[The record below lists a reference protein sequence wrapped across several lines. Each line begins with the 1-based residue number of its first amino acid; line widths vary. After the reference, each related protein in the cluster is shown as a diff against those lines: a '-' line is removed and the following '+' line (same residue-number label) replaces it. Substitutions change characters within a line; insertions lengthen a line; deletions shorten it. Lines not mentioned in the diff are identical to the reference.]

1 MMDPTEDFERRRLQ
15 QRLVELRNQIHEISG
30 GEAQFGPAG
39 EDLSLE
45 QEGAFL
51 EHLISIETAPRT
63 TWLNRLRS
71 AGYEMPDADN
81 PPRGRPTPGRGGP
94 RGATVIATFD
104 RPDRR
109 ARTGPPRHCPR

>member
-39 EDLSLE
+39 EGLSLE

-71 AGYEMPDADN
+71 AGYEMPDAEN
-81 PPRGRPTPGRGGP
+81 PPRGAHPRAGRTQGGD
-94 RGATVIATFD
+94 GDCYI
-104 RPDRR
+104 
-109 ARTGPPRHCPR
+109 